1 MEEKKS
7 MSDTDRR
14 LSEKDDMAEGL
25 PPGSSNIEM
34 RLLDTVK
41 LLVNGKEHILEVGA
55 NETLLEILRERL
67 RLTGSKIGCNRGECG
82 ACTVLI
88 DGESVLS
95 CLTLAIE
102 CDGKS
107 ILTIEGLEDPDTGD
121 LDPIQEAF
129 VENFGI
135 QCGFC
140 TPGMV
145 MSAKA
150 LLDKNST
157 PSEQEI
163 REGIQGNLCRC
174 TGYQQIVE
182 SIQAA
187 GKMRRRT

>member
-1 MEEKKS
+1 MASTILSKTIELTVNGEE
-7 MSDTDRR
+7 RR
-14 LSEKDDMAEGL
+14 LEIA
-25 PPGSSNIEM
+25 
-34 RLLDTVK
+34 V
-41 LLVNGKEHILEVGA
+41 
-55 NETLLEILRERL
+55 NETLVEVLRERL
-67 RLTGSKIGCNRGECG
+67 DLTGSKIGCNRGECG
-82 ACTVLI
+82 ACTVLV
-88 DGESVLS
+88 DGEAVLS

-102 CDGKS
+102 CEGKS
-107 ILTIEGLEDPDTGD
+107 ILTIEGLEDPDTGE

-129 VENFGI
+129 MENFGI

-150 LLDKNST
+150 LLDKNSN
-157 PSEQEI
+157 PSDEEI

-187 GKMRRRT
+187 GKMMGRT

>member
-1 MEEKKS
+1 ME
-7 MSDTDRR
+7 
-14 LSEKDDMAEGL
+14 
-25 PPGSSNIEM
+25 PGIIHQPIT
-34 RLLDTVK
+34 LI
-41 LLVNGKEHILEVGA
+41 VNGEKRRVDIGA
-55 NETLLEILRERL
+55 NETLAEVLRERL
-67 RLTGSKIGCNRGECG
+67 SLTGAKIGCNRGECG

-102 CDGKS
+102 CEGKS
-107 ILTIEGLEDPDTGD
+107 ILTIEGLEDPETGE
-121 LDPIQEAF
+121 LDPIQNAF
-129 VENFGI
+129 VEHFGI

-150 LLDKNST
+150 LLEKNSN

-187 GKMRRRT
+187 AKTMRRT